1 MSFPLVKY
9 VLMAA
14 LRDKLVISMLISFV
28 VGASLS
34 LFLGSAAIV
43 EKDAFSL
50 VFAASA
56 LRLISVFGL
65 VLFIIFFV
73 RRSFES
79 KDIEFLLSRPVG
91 RVSIIFSYAF
101 AFLILA
107 VLVSVAVGGVL
118 FAIAPHLFGVNHI
131 CWLITIAVEAVI
143 MVNIAFFFSMQISS
157 AASAS
162 MLTVAFYVLGR
173 MMGQLLGI
181 VDSDLV
187 DGSGLFAMTL
197 QLVSVITPRLDLL
210 GQSSWLLYGVSDFS
224 TIIYA
229 VAQGVVFSFLV
240 LCAASL
246 DFIRRQF

>member
-1 MSFPLVKY
+1 MSLPLVKY

-14 LRDKLVISMLISFV
+14 LRDKLVISMLISLA
-28 VGASLS
+28 VGASIS
-34 LFLGSAAIV
+34 LFLGSAAII

-50 VFAASA
+50 IFAASA
-56 LRLISVFGL
+56 LRIISVFGL
-65 VLFIIFFV
+65 VLFIVFFV

-107 VLVSVAVGGVL
+107 ILVSLAVGGVL
-118 FAIAPHLFGVNHI
+118 FAVAPHIFGLNHMY
-131 CWLITIAVEAVI
+131 WLVTVAVEAII
-143 MVNIAFFFSMQISS
+143 MVNVAFFFSMQISS

-187 DGSGLFAMTL
+187 DGAGLFAMAL

-210 GQSSWLLYGVSDFS
+210 GQSSWLIYGVSDFS
-224 TIIYA
+224 TVIYA
-229 VAQGVVFSFLV
+229 VVQGAVFSFLI

-246 DFIRRQF
+246 DFVRRQF